1 MKKLFLALLSMFL
14 LTGCSVNEKKL
25 YTEKLKRYE
34 SYWNAINDNDRF
46 TESSRYF
53 DISATIEKHEDLYV
67 YGVVVD
73 KPKIAMYGVEIVVL
87 ENNEDY
93 HADKMMPTAG
103 IFDSEYNLVPGQV
116 RKDRNYMGG
125 ISLAGEVDVPEVT
138 LNILVS
144 WRNNTKLET
153 QREFI
158 QFKLKYEEPKTEEP
172 KKDEANKEESK
183 KEEPKKEEV
192 VEEPETDDEE

>member
-1 MKKLFLALLSMFL
+1 MKKLFLVLLSMFL

-46 TESSRYF
+46 VESSRFF

-138 LNILVS
+138 LNVLVS

-153 QREFI
+153 QREFV
-158 QFKLKYEEPKTEEP
+158 QFKLKYEEPK
-172 KKDEANKEESK
+172 KEESKSNKDDSK

-192 VEEPETDDEE
+192 VDKTDKDDE